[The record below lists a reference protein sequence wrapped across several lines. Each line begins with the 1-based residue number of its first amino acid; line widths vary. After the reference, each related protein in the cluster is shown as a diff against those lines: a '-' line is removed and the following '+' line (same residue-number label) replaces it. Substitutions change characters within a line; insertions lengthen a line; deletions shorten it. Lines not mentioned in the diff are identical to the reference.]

1 MFEKITDWLIERRL
15 RREHIDVNPKNTDET
30 NSFIRVLNTLRR
42 NKVVVVTKDDGIYV
56 RLAGDESTGEAF
68 SLEFAKVLS
77 LNTKEENKK

>member
-1 MFEKITDWLIERRL
+1 MLEKITDWLIERRL
-15 RREHIDVNPKNTDET
+15 RREHIDISEKNTTET

-42 NKVVVVTKDDGIYV
+42 NNVVVVTKDDGIYV
-56 RLAGDESTGEAF
+56 RLAGDESKGEAF